1 MCGHGKGP
9 REWTSFMQTSHAP
22 FMLAA
27 WLAWRAGWR
36 LHAAV
41 CVASVTCSLI
51 YHRSREHRCSHADH
65 LLAYALIAMNAWR
78 LWYRWNWPAFACAM
92 LSGVLYFLCQRS
104 NRHDVYDTYH
114 PWWHILTGV
123 GTVLLYIDD
132 DDE

>member
-1 MCGHGKGP
+1 
-9 REWTSFMQTSHAP
+9 MQTSHAP